1 MSEVTPARR
10 KTSENPRTTRVRKI
24 VIDAATSLFVEEGH
38 RAVTP
43 QRVSQVTGVAR
54 STIYRHWPDRETL
67 LRDTID
73 VIVLP
78 HATLEVTGELGIDLE
93 AALGALRRRLDRR
106 PVRSVF
112 SALLEHA
119 DRSRTVVQAQRR
131 FVAGVL
137 APLREIV
144 DGAVERGELHLSVS
158 ADEAAAQLAG
168 PLLQQHIMLRA
179 RITDAL
185 IAATV
190 RGFLAANGRLAD
202 QQ

>member
-1 MSEVTPARR
+1 MSEPTPARR
-10 KTSENPRTTRVRKI
+10 ETGENPRTTRVRQI
-24 VIDAATSLFVEEGH
+24 VIDAATSLFFEEGH

-43 QRVSQVTGVAR
+43 QRVSQMTGVAR

-78 HATLEVTGELGIDLE
+78 HATLEVTGELGVDLE
-93 AALGALRRRLDRR
+93 TALHALRRRLDRR
-106 PVRSVF
+106 PVRTVF

-119 DRSRTVVQAQRR
+119 DRSRTLVPAQRR

-144 DGAVERGELHLSVS
+144 DGAVERGELDLSVS

-168 PLLQQHIMLRA
+168 PLLQQHVMVRT
-179 RITDAL
+179 RITDEL

-190 RGFLAANGRLAD
+190 RGFLAANARAAD
-202 QQ
+202 RQ